1 MFVVNQNLTNPK
13 NGRSLLA
20 SLLLLLP
27 LQSYDPAFRKVD
39 GTRSNKKT
47 RKMLYTLLRIR
58 IINLYA

>member
-47 RKMLYTLLRIR
+47 HVRCCILCSELEL
-58 IINLYA
+58 